1 MTNDAIGQEIVIGE
15 YYGYSKAESGF
26 TRVITGKATSAES
39 GKVTLGEII
48 EKTYFGMGKANDT
61 PYRTVKS
68 DRKRT
73 LASAQVFHI
82 QKHLMVTE

>member
-26 TRVITGKATSAES
+26 TRVITGKATKVKS

-48 EKTYFGMGKANDT
+48 EKTYFGMSIAKLSK
-61 PYRTVKS
+61 PVKS